1 MSTRWLHPLGLTYSY
16 WFFWI
21 SLVNFSLKATTL
33 LWTEGHNN
41 SSEPKASQKRPNQT
55 KRDQIKD
62 DNSSEG
68 EGNKNKSGHINS
80 VCHLYPVFWFLSVPV
95 PLNSKG
101 WLCVFFEIFVS
112 DRGSMLWVKA
122 FSSAAFMSISIVCLT
137 TLINTVYAQWWIIQS
152 HTSNRCQRIQNDFSW
167 IIYYFQKSNRF
178 VEQVIGNTDVDQGL
192 SAGSKVY
199 YGVLFCADY

>member
-1 MSTRWLHPLGLTYSY
+1 M
-16 WFFWI
+16 
-21 SLVNFSLKATTL
+21 
-33 LWTEGHNN
+33 
-41 SSEPKASQKRPNQT
+41 
-55 KRDQIKD
+55 
-62 DNSSEG
+62 
-68 EGNKNKSGHINS
+68 NS
-80 VCHLYPVFWFLSVPV
+80 VCHLYLVFWFLSVPV
-95 PLNSKG
+95 PLNSKD

-122 FSSAAFMSISIVCLT
+122 FSSAAFTSISMVCLS

-178 VEQVIGNTDVDQGL
+178 VEQVIGNTNVDQGL

-199 YGVLFCADY
+199 YCFSFLCRLLTRAALWKGVWLIALHRESFIHLACWLGSWNLVWLFRLSMDDKTWMGIHLKI